1 MTKLLVALS
10 AQKWGPTNSQHM
22 DRWRRN
28 EMADALRLV
37 AERIQNAGS
46 SDGTMTRGE
55 LEVVFKLAPTTA
67 ADTTDAAA

>member
-10 AQKWGPTNSQHM
+10 AQTWGPTNSQHM

-28 EMADALRLV
+28 EMAAALRLV

-55 LEVVFKLAPTTA
+55 LEVVFKLSHSAT
-67 ADTTDAAA
+67 ADTADEAA